1 MRPGRRSQG
10 ATWSFTRTV
19 SVPVMRLLTG
29 RRGDSCCQCSTSGAS
44 WGSVPESSMTVVLA
58 SAGTATTSTVN
69 SSSRGRGRMERVGMP
84 SRRGQRV
91 EHAAGIGARGGK
103 GGVAVGE
110 GPAALGPLVLG
121 NGPHRLQRAR
131 GEASG
136 GEGFTA
142 AVAVAAGRPG
152 NSREREGV
160 AAGIDERGGH
170 GRGHIDGA
178 AAGGRGPIETA
189 DVQLRGDVT
198 ERKAV
203 VGACAHG
210 AVRGHGLRG
219 AIANCGGGHGD
230 RLLVNGRVIARRA
243 AGVVVAGK
251 ATDSHLQIDGLGRH
265 RGDGYREGA
274 NRVRN

>member
-1 MRPGRRSQG
+1 
-10 ATWSFTRTV
+10 
-19 SVPVMRLLTG
+19 
-29 RRGDSCCQCSTSGAS
+29 
-44 WGSVPESSMTVVLA
+44 MTVVLA

-69 SSSRGRGRMERVGMP
+69 SSSRGRGRIARAARL

-91 EHAAGIGARGGK
+91 EHAAGISARGGNR
-103 GGVAVGE
+103 GVVIGE
-110 GPAALGPLVLG
+110 RPAALGPLVLG
-121 NGPHRLQRAR
+121 NGPYGLHRAR
-131 GEASG
+131 SEGSS
-136 GEGFTA
+136 GEGLSRSA
-142 AVAVAAGRPG
+142 AGRTVAAGRPG

-170 GRGHIDGA
+170 GRSHIDGA

-189 DVQLRGDVT
+189 DVQLRGNVT

-219 AIANCGGGHGD
+219 SVANGGGGHGD
-230 RLLVNGRVIARRA
+230 GLLINGRVIARRA
-243 AGVVVAGK
+243 AGVVVAGE
-251 ATDSHLQIDGLGRH
+251 ATDSHLQIDGLGRR